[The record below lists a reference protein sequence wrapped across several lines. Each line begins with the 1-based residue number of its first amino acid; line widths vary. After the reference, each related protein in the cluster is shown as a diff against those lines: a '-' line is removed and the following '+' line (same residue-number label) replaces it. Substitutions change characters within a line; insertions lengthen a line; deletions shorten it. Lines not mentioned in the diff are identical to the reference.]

1 MSRTKTVDPRK
12 KRKTKKKVR
21 FTLANTPT
29 QDRVKRIQKKKK
41 MKFTQ
46 DTNWKRASRQFSKSW
61 VSMGSKA
68 ISSVIGKKLI
78 DKGIENIPN
87 IFKHGLSKIKNK
99 NVQRALNSDIADY
112 AISKET
118 QNQAKNKL
126 DNLFSCV

>member
-112 AISKET
+112 AIS
-118 QNQAKNKL
+118 
-126 DNLFSCV
+126 